1 MQKEHA
7 EGTCS
12 KELSGR
18 ASGLNEIGAHYFA
31 GWLISAG
38 FQRPELM
45 MEIEAVL
52 HDMENDRELH
62 FCAVQE
68 ATAAHPA
75 AATEI
80 LPSPETQTPAIAC
93 EESARLAVVAAPPHP
108 LRSPAHPESKPVRRL
123 PFPARLFAAFF
134 PKRRL
139 AA

>member
-1 MQKEHA
+1 MQE
-7 EGTCS
+7 
-12 KELSGR
+12 ELSER

-38 FQRPELM
+38 FQRPEVM
-45 MEIEAVL
+45 TEIEAVL
-52 HDMENDRELH
+52 HDIENDGELR

-75 AATEI
+75 TVTEI
-80 LPSPETQTPAIAC
+80 LPPPETQTPAIAC
-93 EESARLAVVAAPPHP
+93 EESPRLAVVAAPPNP
-108 LRSPAHPESKPVRRL
+108 LRSPAHPESKPARRL
-123 PFPARLFAAFF
+123 PFPARLFSAFF